1 MLEIDKNSREIAFS
15 DDFRHIGSRKSGCF
29 CKLIQQ
35 QQYGRDLIMFPNC
48 EAQVPNTKSRTQLDY
63 VFWLLK
69 KALQLH
75 ILLSKNFLLDLKFS

>member
-35 QQYGRDLIMFPNC
+35 QQHGRDLIMFPNC
-48 EAQVPNTKSRTQLDY
+48 EAQVPKP
-63 VFWLLK
+63 
-69 KALQLH
+69 
-75 ILLSKNFLLDLKFS
+75 NFLVLILDQCDKHAQ